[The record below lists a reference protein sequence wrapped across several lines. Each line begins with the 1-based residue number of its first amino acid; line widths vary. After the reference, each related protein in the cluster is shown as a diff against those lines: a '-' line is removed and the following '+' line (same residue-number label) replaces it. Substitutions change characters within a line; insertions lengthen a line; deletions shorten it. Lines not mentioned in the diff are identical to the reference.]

1 MEKRNIWRS
10 LTAGLLLAAIV
21 LAAPL
26 MLTTSDGA
34 SVPTNSTPTIW
45 LDGMKLKLDTNG
57 DIQAYV
63 DVWTKGVLLSHGA
76 AFYLKYD
83 PEQLEPSD
91 YYTNEVIAST
101 GGMKAMTE
109 GEGANNFFVY
119 NDDLYIQEYDDGR
132 VERSMPFSEVYRN
145 VTTSGQETYYRQLDN
160 SPSGDTANMMQLTL
174 YLDRYRLID
183 EFLAADGGGYTIKG
197 NVFQSRG
204 RFGEGESTK
213 TETFNYLAAV
223 DESGNEITAAEN
235 TEIKL
240 GTLSFRIKSREAL
253 RDMVEKY
260 RGTRYWFGNTADA
273 TNSDAPLYAD
283 ASKSGGIG
291 VSGSVYKY
299 PWYVWAYQKYGNTSQ
314 YRDVAHDV
322 PTAAAG
328 KISYDFGHELI
339 SAELLRPE
347 ITINAYRAY
356 TEDGTTV
363 AAAHANVAAA
373 LQKYSPTVVASYAD
387 MRVQNFTMNWGAANT
402 VDRTYDF
409 TVYERCTDDKDGAV
423 TLDDVLADP
432 SAYPDY
438 HIHYDHSIEINGT
451 DGTAT
456 EVVTPSLWRDIS
468 TIDGYKYD
476 PTHGEYVATQ
486 YFYYTNGE
494 TDELTGAP
502 IYYRYPNPM
511 EAHLKVTPVKVIGIG
526 TDGLEKRYTMSE
538 AQQKQSTD
546 ALELPGSVRI
556 LTDVISGA
564 PGLYLDIGSDGAHS
578 IPGWLPATSNMT
590 ELHPTKTDGT
600 LDTAVHWPTP
610 DGTANSSGDYI
621 FALGTENTVGT
632 TTTVTPYPEVL
643 HGDIRAKYPWLTAED
658 DYPIEA
664 VRRVAG
670 ESEPV
675 HVYRV
680 KWVDTTAASYMPG
693 QDDYTSDNLTLNLAV
708 THNEQQHIFG
718 AHVAFRVRMPNG
730 KLIETGS
737 GEIPD
742 GGSAATNWFAAGST
756 STTQDNASYVEDGY
770 SGDFDGI
777 NYDHAR
783 RLSFTPGRTAE
794 RESTSSDDVT
804 KREFVDERAELRRMI
819 NLGGYFE
826 ISINEDTTDS
836 NETWSEYYPVYVPP
850 RQNDYEEDK
859 EYNFIGLNAGLFDY
873 RGSVSDTLTFPRG
886 EYYPIET
893 SSTNP
898 NTFRTEAE
906 DYGVLTTYD
915 GETGDQPGR
924 TYTFRV
930 KHSKTAGVVWDT
942 INDTTLSS
950 EFGTVTKYNS
960 KGDNDFAD
968 FTYNGFGKVINP
980 TDDPHE
986 PVLRFADEGK
996 EKQVESLHLIY
1007 EGTEI
1012 LNVLSEPRGDYN
1024 EVTDVIFDTQ
1034 TEGYIVRQSFVLT
1047 LLNAGTTDIDGIYI
1061 DTDTDLNEPPYN
1073 SDQNENE
1080 SSYASHFYIS
1090 DKPAS
1095 FLAAGCK
1102 TTFTVTY
1109 VYDLRSGDNGAAF
1122 DYLDKLYVCSNRSG
1136 TAEYLCE
1143 FDAHFM
1149 VTQRPVNRVTVIVL
1163 PPFVNNTDE
1172 PFDIGGGS
1180 IAPGG
1185 EFYLGE
1191 AGVIGGL
1198 PLGADG
1204 RPTGV
1209 GDMDY
1214 SYGSSMR
1221 TAGEQVYIG
1230 TFPYEEYEVEAV
1242 LRTET
1247 GELIELQ
1254 EMGDYNGVYDFTM
1267 PSRNVTVYV
1276 IFREPTIS
1284 KLRPAEI
1291 NIYAGET
1298 RAEASDRTIR
1308 DDTRKT
1314 MWQKSFTETE
1324 IADSTDSTTKEIDNM
1339 RLMRGGKAA
1348 ADSFNASIAHY
1359 LVVLE
1364 YEEAYVQ
1371 AEALLRKVIAI
1382 SDPSISTDLA
1392 RAALKEIGYD
1402 HADTYSN
1409 LDISGINIDMT
1420 VYRYKNESMVDA
1432 DSVEQVYSSDP
1443 SASKGDDIRDG
1454 GARAG
1459 NTGNTSVPTK
1469 HTSIVFESPT
1479 WGAREWLVITLSY
1492 MEGGDPNNLIER
1504 SYYIELVRRPSY
1516 SVTKNYGNS
1525 PVGMIYN
1532 TAEFRDDG
1540 AGNIIPDDLN
1550 ENGKAALKEF
1560 ESTRSFAGL
1569 KGLYTPLNPPYAIAK
1584 SGSGVGESYI
1594 YNREAWVGKGL
1605 LYDPDSLT
1613 STDTYFVGYDKD
1625 GKRIADKSYYKYAL
1639 DGSYALDFSEVDEYV
1654 DLDLDP
1660 YSLFVLLGQDFDDP
1674 GLEEIKDSSMRS
1686 VEPERVRRYI
1696 ADVVLLDESAATQV
1710 GRFDGATETAD
1721 GVTTTKTV
1729 DIELGTLADEM
1740 HLASAFWQATHSY
1753 TQATYNYQGVLYPVY
1768 VDSKIRGNEYFLY
1781 DGSYWDTVTQT
1792 QLKDAAVIARLEEKL
1807 IDHPTEVAIRPG
1819 VYTLVYEFKDFDSVV
1834 DDTREPLRETRKI
1847 VVLGRVGDVNADDF
1861 VENDA
1866 SYATKMG
1873 DAAVAVKPSGSD
1885 ESIIEKRV
1893 YDPLGQ
1899 DSLNVLDSNVIKFRT
1914 ADVNNDRD
1922 VNNIDA
1928 NALHSALDSIKQF
1941 YEPSGY
1947 SNLPDAG
1954 TGGGGSR

>member
-34 SVPTNSTPTIW
+34 SAPGPSTPTIL
-45 LDGMKLKLDTNG
+45 LDGMSLRLDEDGN
-57 DIQAYV
+57 IQAYI
-63 DVWTKGVLLSHGA
+63 DVWTRGIVKTHGTV
-76 AFYLKYD
+76 FYLKYN
-83 PEQLEPSD
+83 PEWLEPSD
-91 YYTNEVIAST
+91 YYTNEVIPST

-119 NDDLYIQEYDDGR
+119 NPDLYIKEYADGHTVR
-132 VERSMPFSEVYRN
+132 EMPFSEVYTDEN
-145 VTTSGQETYYRQLDN
+145 GGNETYYRQLDN
-160 SPSGDTANMMQLTL
+160 TQSNDTANMMQLTL

-183 EFLAADGGGYTIKG
+183 DFAAAERGDYAISG
-197 NVFQSRG
+197 NVFQG
-204 RFGEGESTK
+204 NMRFGEGESSRM
-213 TETFNYLAAV
+213 EILSYLAAV
-223 DESGNEITAAEN
+223 DDSGNEVAAPEN
-235 TEIKL
+235 TSIKL
-240 GTLSFRIKSREAL
+240 GTLSFRVTSREAL
-253 RDMVEKY
+253 RDMVEKF
-260 RGTRYWFGNTADA
+260 GGDTRYWFENSVDA
-273 TNSDAPLYAD
+273 TNSDAPVYAD
-283 ASKSGGIG
+283 ATMNPGSGTLNRT
-291 VSGSVYKY
+291 YKY
-299 PWYVWAYQKYGNTSQ
+299 PWRIWAYVEYNNTKI
-314 YRDVAHDV
+314 YRDTSFNV
-322 PTAAAG
+322 PNGVYGANKAAAE
-328 KISYDFGHELI
+328 IRYDFGHELI

-356 TEDGTTV
+356 SEDGTTV
-363 AAAHANVAAA
+363 TAAHANVAAA

-402 VDRTYDF
+402 AERTYDF
-409 TVYERCTDDKDGAV
+409 TVYERYTGTDV
-423 TLDDVLADP
+423 TIDDVLADP
-432 SAYPDY
+432 DAYPTY
-438 HIHYDHSIEINGT
+438 HVHYDYSIEINDT

-456 EVVTPSLWRDIS
+456 EVRTPSLWRDIS
-468 TIDGYKYD
+468 TIPGYTYD
-476 PTHGEYVATQ
+476 PTHGDYIATQ

-494 TDELTGAP
+494 TDELTHAP

-511 EAHLKVTPVKVIGIG
+511 EAHLKVTPVTVIGIG

-538 AQQKQSTD
+538 AQQVQSTD
-546 ALELPGSVRI
+546 GLELPGSVRI

-578 IPGWLPATSNMT
+578 LPGWLPATSNMT

-600 LDTAVHWPTP
+600 LDTTVHWPTP
-610 DGTANSSGDYI
+610 DGTANGAGNYM

-643 HGDIRAKYPWLTAED
+643 HGDIRAKYPWLTSTE

-664 VRRVAG
+664 LRRVAG
-670 ESEPV
+670 ENEPV

-680 KWVDTTAASYMPG
+680 KWDSTTAASYMPG
-693 QDDYTSDNLTLNLAV
+693 QDDYTNDNLTLNLAV
-708 THNEQQHIFG
+708 THNEQNHVFG
-718 AHVAFRVRMPNG
+718 AHAAFRVRMPNG

-737 GEIPD
+737 GETPD
-742 GGSAATNWFAAGST
+742 GGSTPTDWFAADST
-756 STTQDNASYVEDGY
+756 SVTQDNASYVEDGY
-770 SGDFDGI
+770 SGDFNEV
-777 NYDHAR
+777 NYTNAR
-783 RLSFTPGRTAE
+783 RLSFQPGRTAE
-794 RESTSSDDVT
+794 RESTPSDDVT
-804 KREFVDERAELRRMI
+804 KRQFVDERAELRRMI

-836 NETWSEYYPVYVPP
+836 SEVWSEYYPVYVPP
-850 RQNDYEEDK
+850 RENDYEENK

-898 NTFRTEAE
+898 NTFRAETE

-930 KHSKTAGVVWDT
+930 RHSQTAGVVWDT

-980 TDDPHE
+980 TGDPHE
-986 PVLRFADEGK
+986 PVLRFAEEGK
-996 EKQVESLHLIY
+996 EKPVESLHLIY

-1012 LNVLSEPRGDYN
+1012 LNVLSEPRGAYN

-1061 DTDTDLNEPPYN
+1061 DTDTDINIPPYN
-1073 SDQNENE
+1073 VDAHGAP
-1080 SSYASHFYIS
+1080 SYASHFYIS

-1109 VYDLRSGDNGAAF
+1109 VYDLRSADNGGAF

-1143 FDAHFM
+1143 FDAHFT
-1149 VTQRPVNRVTVIVL
+1149 VTRKAVNRVTVIVL
-1163 PPFVNNTDE
+1163 PPFVNNTGE
-1172 PFDIGGGS
+1172 TFDIGGGD
-1180 IAPGG
+1180 IAPG
-1185 EFYLGE
+1185 EQFYLGE

-1204 RPTGV
+1204 QPTGV
-1209 GDMDY
+1209 GTMDY
-1214 SYGSSMR
+1214 TYGSSMR

-1247 GELIELQ
+1247 GALIPLQ
-1254 EMGDYNGVYDFTM
+1254 EMGDYEGVYDFTM

-1298 RAEASDRTIR
+1298 VAEASDRTIR

-1314 MWQKSFTETE
+1314 MWQKSFTDAE
-1324 IADSTDSTTKEIDNM
+1324 IAASTNPTTKEINNM
-1339 RLMRGGKAA
+1339 SLMRGGKAA
-1348 ADSFNASIAHY
+1348 ADSFNASVAHY

-1382 SDPSISTDLA
+1382 SDPSIGTDLA
-1392 RAALKEIGYD
+1392 RAALREIGYD
-1402 HADTYSN
+1402 QANTYEN
-1409 LDISGINIDMT
+1409 LDINNIDIDMT
-1420 VYRYKNESMVDA
+1420 VYRYQSESMVDE
-1432 DSVEQVYSSDP
+1432 DSVEKVYSSDGTP
-1443 SASKGDDIRDG
+1443 PIGDDIRDDG
-1454 GARAG
+1454 GTRAG
-1459 NTGNTSVPTK
+1459 KPGDTSVPTR
-1469 HTSIVFESPT
+1469 HTSTVFESPT
-1479 WGAREWLVITLSY
+1479 WGAREWLVITLGY
-1492 MEGGDPNNLIER
+1492 DDPGVPAPASRVER

-1532 TAEFRDDG
+1532 TKDFRDDG
-1540 AGNIIPDDLN
+1540 AGNIIPNALN
-1550 ENGKAALKEF
+1550 ADGTAALGEF
-1560 ESTRSFAGL
+1560 ERTRSFVGL
-1569 KGLYTPLNPPYAIAK
+1569 ADLNPALGMPYAIEK
-1584 SGSGVGESYI
+1584 SGSGIDESYI

-1613 STDTYFVGYDKD
+1613 SVDTYYVGFDRNGVRTSD
-1625 GKRIADKSYYKYAL
+1625 ID
-1639 DGSYALDFSEVDEYV
+1639 EVDEYV

-1696 ADVVLLDESAATQV
+1696 ADVALLDESATTQV
-1710 GRFDGATETAD
+1710 GRFDGATETAED
-1721 GVTTTKTV
+1721 GSTVAKTV
-1729 DIELGTLADEM
+1729 DIELGTLADDM
-1740 HLASAFWQATHSY
+1740 HLESAFWQATHSY
-1753 TQATYNYQGVLYPVY
+1753 TQATYNYQGVPYPVY
-1768 VDSKIRGNEYFLY
+1768 VDSENTTREYFLY
-1781 DGSYWDTVTQT
+1781 DGSYWDTATQT
-1792 QLKDAAVIARLEEKL
+1792 QLKDDEVLERLEEKL
-1807 IDHPTEVAIRPG
+1807 IDHPTEVTIRPG

-1847 VVLGRVGDVNADDF
+1847 VILGRVGDVNADDF

-1866 SYATKMG
+1866 SYAAKMG
-1873 DAAVAVKPSGSD
+1873 DAAQTVKPSGSD
-1885 ESIIEKRV
+1885 ESTIEKRV

-1899 DSLNVLDSNVIKFRT
+1899 GSLNVRDENVIKFRT

-1947 SNLPDAG
+1947 SNLPTAG

>member
-34 SVPTNSTPTIW
+34 SVPTDSTPTIL
-45 LDGMKLKLDTNG
+45 LDGMSLRLDSNG
-57 DIQAYV
+57 DIQAFV
-63 DVWTKGVLLSHGA
+63 DVWTKGIIRSHGTV
-76 AFYLKYD
+76 FYLRYD
-83 PEQLEPSD
+83 PKWLEPSD
-91 YYTNEVIAST
+91 YYTNEVIPST
-101 GGMKAMTE
+101 GGMRAMTE
-109 GEGANNFFVY
+109 GEGANNFFVA
-119 NDDLYIQEYDDGR
+119 NPELYIKEYADGSTLS
-132 VERSMPFSEVYRN
+132 EMPFSEVYRN
-145 VTTSGQETYYRQLDN
+145 MASLGQKETYYRQLDN
-160 SPSGDTANMMQLTL
+160 TSSGDTANMMQLTL
-174 YLDRYRLID
+174 YLDRKGLIED
-183 EFLAADGGGYTIKG
+183 FAAADRGDYTIRG
-197 NVFQSRG
+197 NVFQSEG
-204 RFGEGESTK
+204 EFGEGESSQ

-223 DESGNEITAAEN
+223 DESGNEITVAGN
-235 TEIKL
+235 TRIKL
-240 GTLSFRIKSREAL
+240 GTLSFRITSREAL
-253 RDMVEKY
+253 RDMVEKF
-260 RGTRYWFGNTADA
+260 RGTRYWFENNVDA
-273 TNSDAPLYAD
+273 TNSDAPIYAD
-283 ASKSGGIG
+283 ATKND
-291 VSGSVYKY
+291 GSTTYKY
-299 PWYVWAYQKYGNTSQ
+299 PWNIWSYVPDNSEI
-314 YRDVAHDV
+314 YRDTSFNV
-322 PTAAAG
+322 PNGVYGANKAAAE
-328 KISYDFGHELI
+328 ISYDFGHELI

-356 TEDGTTV
+356 SEAGETV

-402 VDRTYDF
+402 PDRTYDF
-409 TVYERCTDDKDGAV
+409 TVYER
-423 TLDDVLADP
+423 
-432 SAYPDY
+432 Y
-438 HIHYDHSIEINGT
+438 NGT
-451 DGTAT
+451 DVTIAEVEANPKAYPNYHVHYDYSIVVGGDGSTT
-456 EVVTPSLWRDIS
+456 EVATPSLWKDIS
-468 TIDGYKYD
+468 TIPGYKYD
-476 PTHGEYVATQ
+476 PTHGEYIATQ

-494 TDELTGAP
+494 TDELTHAP

-511 EAHLKVTPVKVIGIG
+511 EAHLKVTPVTVIGIG
-526 TDGLEKRYTMSE
+526 TDGLEKRYTV
-538 AQQKQSTD
+538 ADATKITTTD
-546 ALELPGSVRI
+546 GLELPGTVRI
-556 LTDVISGA
+556 LTDVVSGA
-564 PGLYLDIGSDGAHS
+564 PGLYLDIGSEGAYS
-578 IPGWLPATSNMT
+578 LPGWLPATSDMT
-590 ELHPTKTDGT
+590 ELHPTKDDGSE
-600 LDTAVHWPTP
+600 DTARHWPTP
-610 DGTANSSGDYI
+610 TESTNGSGNYI
-621 FALGTENTVGT
+621 FKLGTEST
-632 TTTVTPYPEVL
+632 TAGEDPTMYPEVL
-643 HGDIRAKYPWLTAED
+643 HGDIRAKYPWLTSTE

-670 ESEPV
+670 EDEAV

-680 KWVDTTAASYMPG
+680 KWVDTTATAYRDD
-693 QDDYTSDNLTLNLAV
+693 QTDYTQDELTLDLAV
-708 THNEQQHIFG
+708 THNETGHQFGDHIG
-718 AHVAFRVRMPNG
+718 FRVRMPNG

-742 GGSAATNWFAAGST
+742 GGSAPTNWFAADST
-756 STTQDNASYVEDGY
+756 STTQDSAKYSENPY
-770 SGDFDGI
+770 SGDFGGVTYT
-777 NYDHAR
+777 NAR
-783 RLSFTPGRTAE
+783 QLSFQPGRTAE
-794 RESTSSDDVT
+794 RESTPSDDVT

-836 NETWSEYYPVYVPP
+836 KQVWSEYYPVYVPP
-850 RQNDYEEDK
+850 RENDYEENK

-893 SSTNP
+893 SATNP

-930 KHSKTAGVVWDT
+930 KHSQTAGVVWDT
-942 INDTTLSS
+942 INDTTLPT

-968 FTYNGFGKVINP
+968 LVYNGFGKVINP

-986 PVLRFADEGK
+986 PVLRFAEEGK
-996 EKQVESLHLIY
+996 EKPVESLHLIY

-1061 DTDTDLNEPPYN
+1061 DTDTDINIPPYN
-1073 SDQNENE
+1073 ADANGAP
-1080 SSYASHFYIS
+1080 SYASHFYIS

-1109 VYDLRSGDNGAAF
+1109 VYDLRSADNGGAF

-1143 FDAHFM
+1143 FDAHFQ
-1149 VTQRPVNRVTVIVL
+1149 VTRKAVNRVTVIVL
-1163 PPFVNNTDE
+1163 PPFVNNTGE
-1172 PFDIGGGS
+1172 TFDIGGGD
-1180 IAPGG
+1180 IAPG
-1185 EFYLGE
+1185 EQFYLGE

-1198 PLGADG
+1198 PLDG
-1204 RPTGV
+1204 SGQPV
-1209 GDMDY
+1209 GTTMDY
-1214 SYGSSMR
+1214 TYGSSMR

-1242 LRTET
+1242 LRTESGT
-1247 GELIELQ
+1247 LIPLS
-1254 EMGDYNGVYDFTM
+1254 EMSGYDGVYDFTM

-1276 IFREPTIS
+1276 IFHEPTIS

-1298 RAEASDRTIR
+1298 EDEASDRAIR
-1308 DDTRKT
+1308 NDTRKT
-1314 MWQKSFTETE
+1314 MWQKSFTDAE
-1324 IADSTDSTTKEIDNM
+1324 IASSLNGTNEIDHM
-1339 RLMRGGKAA
+1339 KLMRGGKAA

-1364 YEEAYVQ
+1364 YEEGYVQ

-1382 SDPSISTDLA
+1382 SDPSIGTDLA
-1392 RAALKEIGYD
+1392 RAALREIGYD
-1402 HADTYSN
+1402 QANAYKN
-1409 LDISGINIDMT
+1409 LDINNINIDMT
-1420 VYRYKNESMVDA
+1420 VYRYKDESMVDA
-1432 DSVEQVYSSDP
+1432 DSVEQVYSSG
-1443 SASKGDDIRDG
+1443 SNIGDDIRDDG
-1454 GARAG
+1454 GTLAG
-1459 NTGNTSVPTK
+1459 KKGDTAVPTK
-1469 HTSIVFESPT
+1469 HTSTVFESPT
-1479 WGAREWLVITLSY
+1479 WGAREWLVIKLGY
-1492 MEGGDPNNLIER
+1492 MDPGDPNKLVER

-1532 TAEFRDDG
+1532 TKEFRDDG
-1540 AGNIIPDDLN
+1540 AGNII
-1550 ENGKAALKEF
+1550 ENGLNADGTSVLKYF
-1560 ESTRSFAGL
+1560 EKNRSFAGL
-1569 KGLYTPLNPPYAIAK
+1569 KDFSPSLELPYAIAK
-1584 SGSGVGESYI
+1584 PASGIDRSFI

-1613 STDTYFVGYDKD
+1613 SVDTYYVGLD
-1625 GKRIADKSYYKYAL
+1625 GDGDRIADKSYYKYAS
-1639 DGSYALDFSEVDEYV
+1639 DGSYTLDFSGVDEYV

-1660 YSLFVLLGQDFDDP
+1660 YSLFVLLGEDFDDP
-1674 GLEEIKDSSMRS
+1674 GLEEIKDSSMRP

-1710 GRFDGATETAD
+1710 GRFDGATETVD

-1740 HLASAFWQATHSY
+1740 HLESAFWQATHSY
-1753 TQATYNYQGVLYPVY
+1753 TQATYNYQGVPYPVY
-1768 VDSKIRGNEYFLY
+1768 VDSKNETHEYFLY
-1781 DGSYWDTVTQT
+1781 DSAYWDTATQT
-1792 QLKDAAVIARLEEKL
+1792 QLKDAEVLARLEPKL

-1847 VVLGRVGDVNADDF
+1847 VVLGRVGDVNADEF

-1866 SYATKMG
+1866 TYAAKMG
-1873 DAAVAVKPSGSD
+1873 DAAVTAKPSGSD

-1899 DSLNVLDSNVIKFRT
+1899 DSLNVIDSNVIKFRT

-1928 NALHSALDSIKQF
+1928 NALHSALESIKQF

-1947 SNLPDAG
+1947 SNLPSAG
-1954 TGGGGSR
+1954 TGGGVSR